1 MYSHLPARIADAT
14 GRLPDVM
21 YRVDTPFATSGWF
34 SSSLS
39 SDLSWA
45 IFESRVLL
53 ERSAPL
59 LIYFDQ

>member
-1 MYSHLPARIADAT
+1 MADAT
-14 GRLPDVM
+14 GRLPYVM

-45 IFESRVLL
+45 NFESRVLL